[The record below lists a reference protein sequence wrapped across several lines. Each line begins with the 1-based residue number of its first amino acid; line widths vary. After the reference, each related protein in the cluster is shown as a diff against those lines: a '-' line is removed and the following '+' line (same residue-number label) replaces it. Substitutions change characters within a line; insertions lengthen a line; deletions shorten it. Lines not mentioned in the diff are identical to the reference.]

1 MPRKSAEAI
10 TEVETHVDAPVSI
23 ESKLDE
29 ILAFMHR
36 AERRDRWRTA
46 GGFIR
51 GMLGII
57 PLAVLLG
64 SLWYFYTNGEE
75 LMSELMD
82 QTIQRSTEYSQE
94 SLMDQLE
101 GYMQR

>member
-1 MPRKSAEAI
+1 MPRKTTEPVTDTEAVNDSPI
-10 TEVETHVDAPVSI
+10 TVEA
-23 ESKLDE
+23 KLDA

-46 GGFIR
+46 GGFVR
-51 GMLGII
+51 GMLGVI

-64 SLWYFYTNGEE
+64 SLWFFYENGEE
-75 LMSELMD
+75 FMNNLMD
-82 QTIQRSTEYSQE
+82 RTIQKSAEYSQE
-94 SLMDQLE
+94 SLLDQLE